1 MLNVKMCNGSHAAFD
16 KAMLA
21 NFADHNQH

>member
-16 KAMLA
+16 KVMLA
-21 NFADHNQH
+21 NFAYHNKH